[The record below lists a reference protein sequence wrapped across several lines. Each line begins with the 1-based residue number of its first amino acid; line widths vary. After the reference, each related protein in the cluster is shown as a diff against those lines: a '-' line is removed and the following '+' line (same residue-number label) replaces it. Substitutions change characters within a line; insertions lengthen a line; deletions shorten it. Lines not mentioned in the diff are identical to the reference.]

1 VLIWANLL
9 LRIRVFNLLFIIHLI
24 FTSMKKVKTA
34 LVALSIATAGLFA
47 FNSNPLTGSIRGT
60 VSPADG
66 AARVWAISTSDTAT
80 GNIQNGAFEIGTA
93 KEGVYKVI
101 VEAKPPY
108 RNAAKDNVTV
118 VNGQSTDVG
127 QINLER

>member
-1 VLIWANLL
+1 
-9 LRIRVFNLLFIIHLI
+9 
-24 FTSMKKVKTA
+24 MKKIKTA
-34 LVALSIATAGLFA
+34 LFGLSIATAGLFA
-47 FNSNPLTGSIRGT
+47 FNSHSVTGSIRGT

-66 AARVWAISTSDTAT
+66 AARVWAVSTSDTAA
-80 GNIQNGAFEIGTA
+80 GNVQNGAFEIVTA

-108 RNAAKDNVTV
+108 RNAVKDNITV
-118 VNGQSTDVG
+118 ANGQSTDVG

>member
-1 VLIWANLL
+1 
-9 LRIRVFNLLFIIHLI
+9 
-24 FTSMKKVKTA
+24 MKKVKMA

-47 FNSNPLTGSIRGT
+47 FNSDPMAGSIRGT
-60 VSPADG
+60 ISPADG
-66 AARVWAISTSDTAT
+66 ASRVWAISTSDTAS
-80 GNIQNGAFEIGTA
+80 GNIQNGAFEIVTA

-127 QINLER
+127 QINLEK

>member
-1 VLIWANLL
+1 
-9 LRIRVFNLLFIIHLI
+9 
-24 FTSMKKVKTA
+24 MA
-34 LVALSIATAGLFA
+34 LVAFSMATAGLLA
-47 FNSNPLTGSIRGT
+47 FNSRPLTGSIRGS

-66 AARVWAISTSDTAT
+66 ANRVWAISSSDTAA
-80 GNIQNGAFEIGTA
+80 GNIQSGAFEIVTA
-93 KEGVYKVI
+93 KEGIYKVI

-127 QINLER
+127 VINLER